1 MTDNPRLVA
10 FGIADIA
17 IGAGVWAVTGSA
29 MVGLALILAGLA
41 VLVVAAVRGERTT
54 PDPEQ
59 ARRNQEADAEREAG
73 RTSAETENLE
83 DRGHSHGA

>member
-1 MTDNPRLVA
+1 MTDNPRLFA

-17 IGAGVWAVTGSA
+17 IGAVMWVVTGSA
-29 MVGLALILAGLA
+29 TLGLALILAGLA
-41 VLVVAAVRGERTT
+41 VLVVAAVRSAGTP
-54 PDPEQ
+54 PDPDQ
-59 ARRNQEADAEREAG
+59 ARRNQQADEEREAG

>member
-1 MTDNPRLVA
+1 MTDNPMLVA

-17 IGAGVWAVTGSA
+17 IGVVVWIVTGSTTIG
-29 MVGLALILAGLA
+29 VALILAGLA
-41 VLVVAAVRGERTT
+41 ILVVAAVRTERTT

-59 ARRNQEADAEREAG
+59 ARRNQQADAEREAG